1 MLHTIDMRCLYVY
14 VRIVELETIQ
24 NQLMHSLLMT
34 GFLIGFF
41 NLDQIGLA
49 QAVAEPMS
57 F

>member
-1 MLHTIDMRCLYVY
+1 MLHTIDMCCLYVY
-14 VRIVELETIQ
+14 VRIVEPETVQ

-49 QAVAEPMS
+49 QAMAEPMY